1 MPVAVVGDYEVSRKI
16 GEGGYGR
23 IFLGRRITSSPD
35 APEVVLKQVKLPA
48 KKFERETSW
57 FFFVDV
63 KPKMYVMTSL
73 KYLRTPLERFGAVK
87 KVTKD

>member
-48 KKFERETSW
+48 KKFERE
-57 FFFVDV
+57 
-63 KPKMYVMTSL
+63 MC
-73 KYLRTPLERFGAVK
+73 LREVSIMKGVHHTCILE
-87 KVTKD
+87 

>member
-1 MPVAVVGDYEVSRKI
+1 MV
-16 GEGGYGR
+16 
-23 IFLGRRITSSPD
+23 
-35 APEVVLKQVKLPA
+35 
-48 KKFERETSW
+48 
-57 FFFVDV
+57 FFVDV